1 MKLKLISTA
10 VASALMLSPT
20 WVHAEEDVIDTGT
33 MTVTG
38 ILPDRLEAVP
48 GSFQII
54 DSEYL
59 EDRRPISINE
69 ALRTVPG
76 VNVVSDGSMS
86 LDVNIGI
93 RGQNPRRSA
102 KTMIM
107 EDGMP
112 LQLAPYVD
120 PVVHYSTPFSAIDRI
135 EVIKGAGQ
143 ILYGPQTLGGAINYV
158 TRPVPRNGEVE
169 GSVTSA
175 FGNQGYRGLSG
186 RVGWGNEIGGIMIE
200 ASQFKGDE
208 IFRGSEFDV
217 RDYRITGE
225 LSITDRQTVRL
236 KYNYTDDE
244 RNQTENY
251 LTIDEYNRSRFRH
264 PTIENDKWEQ
274 ERHAVQLQHI
284 FEVNDSFKLSS
295 QAYYTDTFRNG
306 LRSSNTG
313 RIGAD
318 DLSWSRLRA
327 CPDVT
332 RVDQVDDI
340 SICGGRHAPRQ
351 FYTWGVE
358 TRADFAHNLFG
369 LDNDAIMGVRY
380 HEDRAIRKQVFAIN
394 AAQRESYRLALAERP
409 FSHETLKAR
418 ALSYYA
424 QNTTH
429 IGDWSLTPGFRVERI
444 SSSDTQNKRLI
455 GSTPTTQ
462 TQGGRGDRG
471 TDNDTQFLPS
481 FGVAWNG
488 IANTTLFAGVH
499 KGISP
504 ARANRDSDVQSDTS
518 PEKSTLFEVGVR
530 SNYYTGITMEATLF
544 HNRIKDTIVDY
555 GDFFANAGKSQQ
567 TGIELAGRVNFGDI
581 FNAANNFYISG
592 AYTYIPQAKYKSTV
606 LRDGGDELNIS
617 GNRMQYSP
625 RNLLNLDF
633 GYEHISGVDARIGVQ
648 HVGKQ
653 FVDDINTRNELTD
666 GDNPDRRTGVA
677 GIIPSY
683 TIWNATVNYRV
694 PDSGVT
700 LFASVENLFDK
711 RYLASR
717 NEGKLPG
724 RERLFFGGITYDF

>member
-48 GSFQII
+48 GSFQVI

-120 PVVHYSTPFSAIDRI
+120 PVVHYSTPFTSIDRI

-158 TRPVPRNGEVE
+158 TRPVPRNGDIE

-175 FGNQGYRGLSG
+175 FGNQGYRGLNG
-186 RVGWGNEIGGIMIE
+186 RVGWGNEIGGIMLE

-264 PTIENDKWEQ
+264 PTIKNDKWEQ

-318 DLSWSRLRA
+318 GLSWSRLRS
-327 CPDVT
+327 CPEANGGDGAD

-340 SICGGRHAPRQ
+340 GLCGGRHAPRQ
-351 FYTWGVE
+351 FYTWGLE

-380 HEDRAIRKQVFAIN
+380 HEDRAIRKQVTALN
-394 AAQRESYRLALAERP
+394 AAQRESYRLALSQRGP
-409 FSHETLKAR
+409 STHETLKAR

-424 QNTTH
+424 QNTTY
-429 IGDWSLTPGFRVERI
+429 INDWSVTPGFRVERI
-444 SSSDTQNKRLI
+444 SSSDNNNLN
-455 GSTPTTQ
+455 GE
-462 TQGGRGDRG
+462 RG
-471 TDNDTQFLPS
+471 TDNDTEFLPS

-488 IANTTLFAGVH
+488 IANTTIFAGVH
-499 KGISP
+499 QGISP
-504 ARANRDSDVQSDTS
+504 ARANRDASIQSDTK
-518 PEKSTLFEVGVR
+518 PEKSTLYEVGVR
-530 SNYYTGITMEATLF
+530 SNYFTGITAEVALF
-544 HNRIKDTIVDY
+544 HNRIKDTIIDN
-555 GDFFANAGKSQQ
+555 GDEFNNAGKSEQ
-567 TGIELAGRVNFGDI
+567 TGLEVAGRVNFGEI
-581 FNAANNFYISG
+581 MGTANNFYVSG
-592 AYTYIPQAKYKSTV
+592 AYTYLPQAKYKSSEDPETK
-606 LRDGGDELNIS
+606 
-617 GNRMQYSP
+617 GNRMQYAP

-633 GYEHISGVDARIGVQ
+633 GYEHVSGVDARIGVQ

-653 FVDDINTRNELTD
+653 FVDDINSRSELD
-666 GDNPDRRTGVA
+666 VRDQGRRTGTY
-677 GIIPSY
+677 GTIPSY

>member
-1 MKLKLISTA
+1 MKIKLISTA

-20 WVHAEEDVIDTGT
+20 WVHADDDAIDVGT

-48 GSFQII
+48 GTYNII

-120 PVVHYSTPFSAIDRI
+120 PVVHYSTPFTSIDRI

-158 TRPVPRNGEVE
+158 TRPVPRNGEIE
-169 GSVTSA
+169 GSVRSA
-175 FGNQGYRGLSG
+175 FGNQGYRGLNG
-186 RVGWGNEIGGIMIE
+186 RIGWGNEIGGIMLE

-264 PTIENDKWEQ
+264 PTIKNDKWEQ

-284 FEVNDSFKLSS
+284 FEVNDSFTLSS

-313 RIGAD
+313 RIGTD
-318 DLSWSRLRA
+318 DLSWSRLRS
-327 CPDVT
+327 CPEAGLGNT
-332 RVDQVDDI
+332 PRVDQVDDI

-369 LDNDAIMGVRY
+369 LDNDAIVGLRY
-380 HEDRAIRKQVFAIN
+380 HEDTAIRKQVFADN
-394 AAQRESYRLALAERP
+394 AAQRESYRLALREGRDLSHSTLRAE
-409 FSHETLKAR
+409 AV
-418 ALSYYA
+418 SYYA
-424 QNTTH
+424 QNTTYL
-429 IGDWSLTPGFRVERI
+429 GDWSVTPGFRVERI
-444 SSSDTQNKRLI
+444 RSSDTNNI
-455 GSTPTTQ
+455 S
-462 TQGGRGDRG
+462 GDRAR
-471 TDNDTQFLPS
+471 DRDTEFLPS

-488 IANTTLFAGVH
+488 IANTTVFAGVH
-499 KGISP
+499 KGFSP
-504 ARANRDSDVQSDTS
+504 ARANRDSSISAQAK
-518 PEKSTLFEVGVR
+518 PEKSTLYEVGVR
-530 SNYYTGITMEATLF
+530 SNYFTGITAEAALF
-544 HNRIKDTIVDY
+544 HNRIKDTIIDN
-555 GDFFANAGKSQQ
+555 GSSFSNSGKSHQ
-567 TGIELAGRVNFGDI
+567 TGLEVAGRVNFGDI
-581 FNAANNFYISG
+581 MGTANNFYVSG
-592 AYTYIPQAKYKSTV
+592 AYTYLPQAKYKSSPNPDTK
-606 LRDGGDELNIS
+606 
-617 GNRMQYSP
+617 GNRMQYAP
-625 RNLLNLDF
+625 RNLVNLDF
-633 GYEHISGVDARIGVQ
+633 GYEHVSGVDARIGVQ

-653 FVDDINTRNELTD
+653 FVDDVNSRRESLT
-666 GDNPDRRTGVA
+666 GNRTGVD
-677 GIIPSY
+677 GVIPSY

-724 RERLFFGGITYDF
+724 RERLFFGGIQYDF